1 MYRRRLGRAFGVL
14 LAASATLV
22 APVGAAQ
29 AYNPTGGIMYQLG
42 DEPCLKGRF
51 NCAVYPKSAQ
61 LPNGRLVASFE
72 KATVVPATGGA
83 AGETLPVYSSD
94 DYGTT
99 WKPLSELK
107 APAYLSSDPR
117 YAKYTS
123 NWTNPYL
130 YVLPQNV
137 GGLKAGTLLLASVVS
152 GDDYFYAEHKAADPS
167 WTPSNDGDR
176 KDLAI
181 ALFSSA
187 DAGVTW
193 NVVNVVATGGWQG
206 GSAGA
211 VGQNIA
217 AANTY
222 KQVDPLWEPYLM
234 VHDGKLVCYYSD
246 ENDYLSFDPAT
257 GVPKLDPDNDT
268 ATDSHGQ
275 ILVHKTWDG
284 SGTAWSDP
292 VVDVAGVTQ
301 NMGGGKTEIGGGR
314 PGMTNVV
321 QTTDKKWFIAYEYW
335 AGGANVRYKVAADPL
350 TFYADG
356 DAAGKEITAL
366 AVGAGSR
373 ALTTGGSPVT
383 IQLPDG
389 RLVYNAAGSGDVW
402 VNESGRSDGPWTE
415 YQTNMGPGYSRNL
428 QYVAGTGRVV
438 ILRNQGTSQIAYG
451 EVDLGRSDGTYYRLV
466 NKKTGQSIGTG
477 GKTNDA
483 NLGNGDVPDVVLEA
497 AGSAANKDT
506 QYWHV
511 VTKAD
516 GALTLLNKSGGRAA
530 AIWTGNAT
538 VGQRIGQWVDDIPGG
553 SWTPVKTDGGYYKF
567 QAVRNTDVYLT
578 GATDGAAVTLQSA
591 ANDGSQEWQLVPEA
605 PAAAELTQGRQ
616 AGTLIATDPIG
627 KGATVALDATASDP
641 AGNALH
647 KNATGHGYVVAADN
661 TVTDLGQVS
670 FDANQRGTVRLPET
684 IAVGSAFRIAVT
696 FDGTPL
702 MWDAA
707 VLRSAVTAPSAPGRP
722 TIAVYNADLNLTWK
736 APADG
741 GTAITGY
748 QVQLFRNAKPAAALT
763 VAARTRTATFRK
775 VKAGDYT
782 AKIVAINAV
791 GKSAPSA
798 LSAKAKVSGA
808 APVKLTITV
817 KSQCGG
823 GTARVSVSA
832 LNKSG
837 RTADLTLSTT
847 YGAKKFAGIRNG
859 KSAQKVF
866 NSGRKRIPAGRASV
880 VGYSAVGG
888 VGYTSTYTAPFTA
901 RRCG

>member
-1 MYRRRLGRAFGVL
+1 MNRRRLGRAAGVL
-14 LAASATLV
+14 LIASATLV
-22 APVGAAQ
+22 APAGAAQ
-29 AYNPTGGIMYQLG
+29 AYSPTGGIIYQLG
-42 DEPCLKGRF
+42 DEPCLKGRG

-99 WKPLSELK
+99 WQPLSELK
-107 APAYLSSDPR
+107 APAYLSGDPQ

-130 YVLPQNV
+130 YVLPQTV
-137 GGLKAGTLLLASVVS
+137 GSLKAGTLLLASIVS
-152 GDDYFYAEHKAADPS
+152 GDDYYYAEHKAADPN

-181 ALFSSA
+181 ALFSST

-217 AANTY
+217 GANTH

-257 GVPKLDPDNDT
+257 GIPRLDPDNDT

-275 ILVHKTWDG
+275 ILVHKTWNG
-284 SGTAWSDP
+284 SSATWSDP
-292 VVDVAGVTQ
+292 VVDVAGITQ

-335 AGGANVRYKVAADPL
+335 AGGANVRYKIAADPL

-356 DAAGKEITAL
+356 DAAGKDITAL
-366 AVGAGSR
+366 PVDAGSR

-389 RLVYNAAGSGDVW
+389 RLVYNAAGSGSVW
-402 VNESGRSDGPWTE
+402 VNESGRSDGAWTE
-415 YQTNMGPGYSRNL
+415 YQTTMGPGYSRNL

-483 NLGNGDVPDVVLEA
+483 NLGNRDVPDVVLEA
-497 AGSAANKDT
+497 TGSAANKDT
-506 QYWHV
+506 QYWHM

-516 GALTLLNKSGGRAA
+516 GARTLLNKSGGRAA

-538 VGQRIGQWVDDIPGG
+538 VGQRIGQWVDDIAGG
-553 SWTPVKTDGGYYKF
+553 SWNPVKTDGGYYKF
-567 QAVRNTDVYLT
+567 QAVKNTDVYLT
-578 GATDGAAVTLQSA
+578 GASAGAAVTLQNA
-591 ANDGSQEWQLVPEA
+591 ADDGSQEWQLVPEA
-605 PAAAELTQGRQ
+605 PAVAELTAGRQ

-627 KGATVALDATASDP
+627 KGATVPLDATASDP
-641 AGNALH
+641 AGNSPH
-647 KNATGHGYVVAADN
+647 KNATGHGYLVAADN
-661 TVTDLGQVS
+661 TVTELGPVS

-684 IAVGSAFRIAVT
+684 VAVGSAFRIAVT

-707 VLRSAVTAPSAPGRP
+707 VLRSAAKVPSAPGRP
-722 TIAVYNADLNLTWK
+722 TIAVANTDINLAWK

-741 GTAITGY
+741 GSRITGY
-748 QVQLFRNAKPAAALT
+748 QVLLTRDPRVVLTRT
-763 VAARTRTATFRK
+763 VAAGATKATFKKMKPGR
-775 VKAGDYT
+775 YT

-798 LSAKAKVSGA
+798 ASAKATVTSA
-808 APVKLTITV
+808 APVKLSVTV
-817 KSQCGG
+817 KSQCTS
-823 GTARVSVSA
+823 GTARVAVSA
-832 LNKSG
+832 LNKAG
-837 RTADLTLSTT
+837 RRADITLSTA
-847 YGAKKFAGIRNG
+847 YGSKKFAGVAKG
-859 KSAQKVF
+859 KSAAKVF
-866 NSGRKRIPAGRASV
+866 GSGKKRIGAGKASIT
-880 VGYSAVGG
+880 
-888 VGYTSTYTAPFTA
+888 GYTYVDGVSYSSTYLASYAA
-901 RRCG
+901 RKCG